1 MKNKASNKVLN
12 IENGEILS
20 LGIKEILTYLV
31 DLNMGILEIFDRH
44 QMYRKCIDDYW
55 GWRNLDHKKFSQKI
69 YRLKQQ
75 KLIRIYKEGKK
86 KYIKLTPKGIDK
98 LKGLVIDDIEIQSPK
113 KWDKKW
119 RIVIFDIPND
129 KKVKRNIFRER
140 LERLGFISIQE
151 SVFVHPFEC
160 KKEIDFITTNY
171 YIKSYVKYIIADM
184 FEGDEDLIP
193 EFLERNILNKKI
205 ID

>member
-1 MKNKASNKVLN
+1 MRNKASNKVLN